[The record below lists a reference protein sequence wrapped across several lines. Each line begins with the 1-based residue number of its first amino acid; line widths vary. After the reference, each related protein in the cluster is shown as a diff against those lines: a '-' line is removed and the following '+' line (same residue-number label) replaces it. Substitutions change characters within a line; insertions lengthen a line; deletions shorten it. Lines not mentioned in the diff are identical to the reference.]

1 MTVGGADA
9 AEGPFAFRLKLPA
22 GVEAWVYP
30 SALVVAVVFSALV
43 AYHHAHQPVAL
54 AIILLI
60 GLVLSD
66 LAHELAHLVVA
77 RRFGLACDTIVLSV
91 DGAFVF
97 LEEPK
102 SRASTIAIA
111 FAGPAANLLIAGVAF
126 AIWGLS
132 PLAPSQHLPGFVTP
146 LPSSPTLAHE
156 AAFFLGVFNLAFGLS
171 NLAPAVPTD
180 GGVILRAALPG
191 RVSER
196 AASLLVASLG
206 LVFAVLSTVVLIA
219 SVLAMVPL
227 YLPPSFGDNF
237 REFRRAWRMAPGQA
251 EPGL

>member
-1 MTVGGADA
+1 MTTGGADA

-22 GVEAWVYP
+22 GIEAWIYP

-54 AIILLI
+54 AVILLV

-66 LAHELAHLVVA
+66 LAHELAHLITA
-77 RRFGLACDTIVLSV
+77 RGFGLACDRIVLSV

-102 SRASTIAIA
+102 SRRSTIAIA
-111 FAGPAANLLIAGVAF
+111 FAGPAANLVIAGVAF

-132 PLAPSQHLPGFVTP
+132 PSAPVQHLPGFATP
-146 LPSSPTLAHE
+146 LPASPTLAHE
-156 AAFFLGVFNLAFGLS
+156 AAFFLGLFNLAFGLA

-180 GGVILRAALPG
+180 GGVILWSVLPR

-196 AASLLVASLG
+196 TARLIVSALG
-206 LVFAVLSTVVLIA
+206 LVFAVVSTVVLIA

-237 REFRRAWRMAPGQA
+237 REFRRAWRMVPA
-251 EPGL
+251 EGGA